1 MAPGHTIPGFWNPEY
16 IKLQKNALRW
26 LLRRD

>member
-16 IKLQKNALRW
+16 VKLQKNALRW
-26 LLRRD
+26 LLREA